1 MSWPL
6 CKWVDQGGGRQ
17 GDGEKVEAL
26 PSILLI
32 ISFFFCCLF
41 HLPGCCLLRVP
52 PLSPDVTSYFRVRPR
67 LQVRLLPSDPS
78 AEFEFTCAVWIQP
91 ARLRPSAFRPNT
103 LPSSYRHADLY
114 CRERSRNPVASGT
127 LFRGCRVRKMP
138 TDIEFSRP
146 LLLSGADGWGSL
158 TDRNGPWLNLHTST
172 RLPSEDSLC
181 PRERA
186 VAACVR
192 RPVRWVFPSMRGL
205 LTTD

>member
-1 MSWPL
+1 
-6 CKWVDQGGGRQ
+6 
-17 GDGEKVEAL
+17 VEAR
-26 PSILLI
+26 PLL
-32 ISFFFCCLF
+32 
-41 HLPGCCLLRVP
+41 LLLVP
-52 PLSPDVTSYFRVRPR
+52 PSTPSHSGHSPLAYVPPVD
-67 LQVRLLPSDPS
+67 
-78 AEFEFTCAVWIQP
+78 
-91 ARLRPSAFRPNT
+91 RLRCR
-103 LPSSYRHADLY
+103 LADLY

-172 RLPSEDSLC
+172 RLPSEDGFC
-181 PRERA
+181 PREWA

-205 LTTD
+205 STTTVYPWTLPFRVSHGVYRCQCSTVWHGHSWKNLSC

>member
-1 MSWPL
+1 ML
-6 CKWVDQGGGRQ
+6 
-17 GDGEKVEAL
+17 
-26 PSILLI
+26 
-32 ISFFFCCLF
+32 
-41 HLPGCCLLRVP
+41 HLTFGYARAFRYACFLRI
-52 PLSPDVTSYFRVRPR
+52 R
-67 LQVRLLPSDPS
+67 S
-78 AEFEFTCAVWIQP
+78 ASFEFTCAVWIQP
-91 ARLRPSAFRPNT
+91 ARLRPSVRPSVRPNT
-103 LPSSYRHADLY
+103 LPSRYRHADLY

-138 TDIEFSRP
+138 TDIESSRP

>member
-1 MSWPL
+1 ML
-6 CKWVDQGGGRQ
+6 HLTFGYARAFRY
-17 GDGEKVEAL
+17 AL
-26 PSILLI
+26 
-32 ISFFFCCLF
+32 
-41 HLPGCCLLRVP
+41 H
-52 PLSPDVTSYFRVRPR
+52 
-67 LQVRLLPSDPS
+67 PSDLS
-78 AEFEFTCAVWIQP
+78 TSFEFTCAVWIQP
-91 ARLRPSAFRPNT
+91 ARLRPSVHPSVRPNT
-103 LPSSYRHADLY
+103 LPSRYRHADLY

-127 LFRGCRVRKMP
+127 LSRSCRVRKIP

-146 LLLSGADGWGSL
+146 LLLSGVDGWGSL

-181 PRERA
+181 PREWA